1 MILKTP
7 QHQWIFSG
15 SVLAILFGH
24 YIVDTYSSLVAPLI
38 GVVQTEFGIRAGTA
52 AILLGVGSICSGLS
66 QPLFAWAS
74 DQTGSRLFGPI
85 GVFLAAICICCV
97 GFASSTWML
106 FVVFCLGMIGVGMFH
121 PIATARI
128 GSIAG
133 DQRGFALSLFF
144 VFGMGGFF
152 TGSLV
157 GPHLTTTSGTL
168 KSLAWLIVPGLVIGS
183 ALQLLINRTEVGP
196 NSQSEKRT
204 GALNDY
210 DWKSVL
216 LLYVSAVLRFI
227 VNMGILYLVVRWVEQ
242 HIAAEQTDLSAKE
255 VSTMAAPIAGYAHAA
270 IFVGQG
276 IGGLLAGALISIG
289 REKLPLILTPILFA
303 PPVFML
309 SFLEPSW
316 QGYLACC
323 LGGVGFAAM
332 TPITISV
339 GQQLMPGHT
348 RLASGIM
355 LGGAWV
361 VAAFGPRLGEY
372 INDQFG
378 LETAF
383 VVMGCLLIGAGLAS
397 VGVTPVKNGRGQ
409 I

>member
-1 MILKTP
+1 MILKNP
-7 QHQWIFSG
+7 QYQWIFTG
-15 SVLAILFGH
+15 TVLAILFGH

-38 GVVQTEFGIRAGTA
+38 GVVQTEFGIRPGTA
-52 AILLGVGSICSGLS
+52 AILLGIGSICSGLA
-66 QPLFAWAS
+66 QPVFAWAS

-97 GFASSTWML
+97 GFSSSTWML
-106 FVVFCLGMIGVGMFH
+106 FCVYCLGMVGVGMFH

-157 GPHLTTTSGTL
+157 GPYLTTTSGTL
-168 KSLAWLIVPGLVIGS
+168 KSLAWLIVPGLVIGTT
-183 ALQLLINRTEVGP
+183 LQMLINRTEIGP
-196 NSQSEKRT
+196 TKQSEKRS
-204 GALNDY
+204 GSLGDY
-210 DWKSVL
+210 DWRSVL
-216 LLYVSAVLRFI
+216 LLYVSAVLRFL
-227 VNMGILYLVVRWVEQ
+227 VNMGVIYLIVRWVEQ
-242 HIAAEQTDLSAKE
+242 HIAAEQASLTAKE
-255 VSTMAAPIAGYAHAA
+255 VSSMAAPIAGYAHAA
-270 IFVGQG
+270 LFVGQG

-303 PPVFML
+303 PAVFMMA
-309 SFLEPSW
+309 FLEPGW
-316 QGYLACC
+316 LGCVACC

-355 LGGAWV
+355 LGGAWTI
-361 VAAFGPRLGEY
+361 AAFGPRLGEY
-372 INDQFG
+372 INEQFG
-378 LETAF
+378 LATAF
-383 VVMGCLLIGAGLAS
+383 VVMGFLLIGAGLVS
-397 VGVTPVKNGRGQ
+397 VGITPVRNGQ
-409 I
+409 MKD